1 MRTGTEGNRTSRVVA
16 AFALLAAL
24 LAGCGPDC
32 SGDSGDSQ
40 KDAEAC
46 YGRD

>member
-1 MRTGTEGNRTSRVVA
+1 MRRVIA
-16 AFALLAAL
+16 AAALLAAL

-46 YGRD
+46 YGRN